1 MSYLKF
7 DKSELVNLEYSLSRE
22 VLSTNK
28 TGGYLNTTIIGCN
41 TRKYHGLFVL
51 PIENFEMN
59 RYVLLSSMDETVIQ
73 HDQEF
78 NLGIRCYGRTNY
90 EPRGHKYIIDFSNDK
105 YPTIK
110 YRVGGVVLSKSMIFL
125 HNKEQLLIKYTLE
138 DAHSQTT
145 LRLKPFLAFRSIH
158 ALTHANDEANLGYN
172 EIESGASFKMYEG
185 FPSVNIQL
193 NKENEYYHDPAWY
206 YNVVYQE
213 EQRRGFEFK
222 EDLFCPGYFELPIKK
237 GESIIVSVSTAEVA
251 PKGLMRIFNAQDK
264 ERISLDSY
272 QACLLH
278 AAKQFIVSNKNKT
291 EIYAGY
297 TWLGKALRET
307 LLALPGLTLFAD
319 GDLKTFDAV
328 LNTVYKNYDRQ
339 LMLGSKQVD
348 SALWLFWVAQQYAQF
363 IGDKKAAWA
372 KFRSKLVAIAETFIS
387 GARMGVTLCENGLL
401 KAKMN
406 GVAMTWMNA
415 YNSEG
420 IPVTERGGFQV
431 EVNALWYNAIAY
443 LIDME
448 TQFGSDKR
456 SIQRW
461 SEIKNQIEA
470 NFYNLFWTDKY
481 HHLADYIDENGVQ
494 NVFTRPN
501 QIFACALEYS
511 PISEDVRGLVMEAVR
526 RELFTVRGI
535 RTLSP
540 KNPLY
545 KGVYDGN
552 QNQRDNAYHQ
562 GSTRVWLIS
571 YYVEAFLKLYGE
583 QFVKKAWEIINAF
596 ENDIEM
602 HGVGKVCE
610 LYDGDPP
617 HNPHGAISGAVAVA
631 GLLRAMYLVN
641 KTKNQ

>member
-1 MSYLKF
+1 
-7 DKSELVNLEYSLSRE
+7 
-22 VLSTNK
+22 
-28 TGGYLNTTIIGCN
+28 
-41 TRKYHGLFVL
+41 
-51 PIENFEMN
+51 
-59 RYVLLSSMDETVIQ
+59 
-73 HDQEF
+73 
-78 NLGIRCYGRTNY
+78 
-90 EPRGHKYIIDFSNDK
+90 
-105 YPTIK
+105 
-110 YRVGGVVLSKSMIFL
+110 
-125 HNKEQLLIKYTLE
+125 
-138 DAHSQTT
+138 
-145 LRLKPFLAFRSIH
+145 
-158 ALTHANDEANLGYN
+158 
-172 EIESGASFKMYEG
+172 
-185 FPSVNIQL
+185 
-193 NKENEYYHDPAWY
+193 
-206 YNVVYQE
+206 
-213 EQRRGFEFK
+213 
-222 EDLFCPGYFELPIKK
+222 
-237 GESIIVSVSTAEVA
+237 
-251 PKGLMRIFNAQDK
+251 
-264 ERISLDSY
+264 
-272 QACLLH
+272 
-278 AAKQFIVSNKNKT
+278 
-291 EIYAGY
+291 
-297 TWLGKALRET
+297 
-307 LLALPGLTLFAD
+307 
-319 GDLKTFDAV
+319 
-328 LNTVYKNYDRQ
+328 
-339 LMLGSKQVD
+339 
-348 SALWLFWVAQQYAQF
+348 
-363 IGDKKAAWA
+363 
-372 KFRSKLVAIAETFIS
+372 
-387 GARMGVTLCENGLL
+387 MGVTLCENGLL

-443 LIDME
+443 LVDME

-571 YYVEAFLKLYGE
+571 YYIEAFLKLYGE

>member
-363 IGDKKAAWA
+363 TGDKKAAWL

-420 IPVTERGGFQV
+420 VPVTERGGFQV

-443 LIDME
+443 LVDME

>member
-363 IGDKKAAWA
+363 TGDKKVAWS

-420 IPVTERGGFQV
+420 VPVTERGGFQV

-461 SEIKNQIEA
+461 SEIKSQIEA

-481 HHLADYIDENGVQ
+481 HNLADYIDENGVQ

>member
-237 GESIIVSVSTAEVA
+237 GESIIVSVSTSEVA

-272 QACLLH
+272 HACLLH

-363 IGDKKAAWA
+363 TGDKKAAWS

-420 IPVTERGGFQV
+420 VPVTERGGFQV

-443 LIDME
+443 LVDME

-470 NFYNLFWTDKY
+470 NFYNLFWTEKFQ
-481 HHLADYIDENGVQ
+481 HLADYIDENGVQ